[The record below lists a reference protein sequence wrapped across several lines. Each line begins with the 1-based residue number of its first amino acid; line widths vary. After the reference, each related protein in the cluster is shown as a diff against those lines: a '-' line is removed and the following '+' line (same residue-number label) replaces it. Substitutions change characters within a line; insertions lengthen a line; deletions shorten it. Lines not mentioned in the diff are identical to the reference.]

1 MQPII
6 ITYSRRYCGKR
17 CLMVR
22 VESCD
27 FLRWYSSEIPR
38 PRLCEHQAQ
47 AHDAFVA
54 RLGPCAAVGGEELG
68 CRRSGTLG
76 LNPHGWRC
84 RSRSLLAFDKLFA
97 NPDGGIWGRNS
108 EVLVGPGE
116 GGERR
121 CSSAAGSNGAKTRR
135 SRGSNFEGSKGS
147 SD

>member
-6 ITYSRRYCGKR
+6 ITYSPRYCGKR

-27 FLRWYSSEIPR
+27 FLRWYSSEVPR

-47 AHDAFVA
+47 AHDALVA
-54 RLGPCAAVGGEELG
+54 RLVPCTAVGGEELG
-68 CRRSGTLG
+68 CRRSGTLR

-84 RSRSLLAFDKLFA
+84 RSRSLLAFDKSFA

-108 EVLVGPGE
+108 EVLVGLGE
-116 GGERR
+116 GGERPMFL
-121 CSSAAGSNGAKTRR
+121 GSRNNGSENTKVEGKQLRR
-135 SRGSNFEGSKGS
+135 IQGKL
-147 SD
+147 